1 MAGHVHVYKPI
12 TGEVE
17 RGSPSNEPGELQGSP
32 SSEPGELQ
40 VLWET
45 LPQTLKPEVG
55 DNRKGCLL

>member
-17 RGSPSNEPGELQGSP
+17 RGSP

-55 DNRKGCLL
+55 DNRRGCLL